1 MKLIEYIL
9 LIIVISSSIFLGG
22 LFNST
27 FNNSNNLLESN
38 FKALESNIISYKE
51 LQYNNSLSLSKQE
64 NRVIE
69 AIIEL
74 KSLIR
79 SQEITD
85 ADFLLL
91 AGEKFANNHNY
102 TRNGYNCV
110 NYTKDFNLVMNELG
124 YDMFA
129 VRGSTLNKTS
139 AHAWSCASF
148 SSQNGIFTDFREEY
162 PLDRKVLG

>member
-102 TRNGYNCV
+102 TRM
-110 NYTKDFNLVMNELG
+110 D
-124 YDMFA
+124 
-129 VRGSTLNKTS
+129 
-139 AHAWSCASF
+139 
-148 SSQNGIFTDFREEY
+148 II
-162 PLDRKVLG
+162 VLIILKILI